1 MSGLPAAG
9 GSDPLV
15 GPFAFISAVVRML
28 AIGIAT
34 AVLCLAASAEI
45 PSEGRR
51 VALVIGNGAYQNVQQ
66 LPNPTRDASDMAA
79 KLTELGFDVVLGV
92 DLDMARFGDTL
103 REFSRRIEGA
113 DVGLMFY
120 AGHGLQVDGENFLI
134 PIDAQIEAT
143 SDLQFQA
150 VKLDSLLSVI
160 ERQSKLSIVLLDAC
174 RNNPLSRSLTRSVN
188 PPAGLAPQNIAS
200 GSYIAFATAP
210 GNVAYDGNNTRNSPF
225 TAALLNNI
233 GRENVDIRLMMGDV
247 RADVFEATKEKQLPW
262 ENNSLIG
269 RFYFRQGATPET
281 RDEVNQKALA
291 ERDAFDRARAAGT
304 LDALKEFLGE
314 YPDGLFSGIARDTV
328 AAMVKGQK
336 EETAATLE
344 EIFWRTVRDSVLV
357 DDFQLYLETFNSG
370 AYRDLAQARMDAL
383 QQAAAIQG
391 YVMEDGQTLN
401 SRKSL
406 RNAAM
411 EKVDEL
417 PVMFVQY
424 GLMALGFPISDPAGI
439 LDSQTRRAIRSYQAS
454 VGENQTGELT
464 PRQTLDVVLSAA
476 AVGDEHAETAV
487 GVMMASGIGLNRDD
501 EVARLWL
508 TRAADRGN
516 KYAQANLAVLYRDGR
531 GGSRNIELA
540 RSLLKSAVAQGLN
553 DAEPLLRDLGG

>member
-1 MSGLPAAG
+1 
-9 GSDPLV
+9 
-15 GPFAFISAVVRML
+15 
-28 AIGIAT
+28 
-34 AVLCLAASAEI
+34 
-45 PSEGRR
+45 

-92 DLDMARFGDTL
+92 DLDMAKFGDTL

>member
-1 MSGLPAAG
+1 VAFS
-9 GSDPLV
+9 
-15 GPFAFISAVVRML
+15 FATL
-28 AIGIAT
+28 L
-34 AVLCLAASAEI
+34 LCLAASAEV
-45 PSEGRR
+45 PTGGHR
-51 VALVIGNGAYQNVQQ
+51 VALVIGNGAYQNVQR
-66 LPNPTRDASDMAA
+66 LPNPTQDASDIAA
-79 KLTELGFDVVLGV
+79 KLKELGFDVVLGL
-92 DLDMARFGDTL
+92 DLNMAQFGDTL

-120 AGHGLQVDGENFLI
+120 AGHGLQVDGENYLI
-134 PIDAQIEAT
+134 PIDAHIEAT
-143 SDLQFQA
+143 SDLAFQA
-150 VKLDSLLSVI
+150 VKLDSLLNVV
-160 ERQSKLSIVLLDAC
+160 EQHSKLSIVFLDAC

-188 PPAGLAPQNIAS
+188 PPGGLAPQNIAS

-210 GNVAYDGNNTRNSPF
+210 GNVAYDGKDTRNSPF

-233 GRENVDIRLMMGDV
+233 GRENVDIRLMMADV
-247 RADVFEATKEKQLPW
+247 RADVFQATKEKQLPW

-281 RDEVNQKALA
+281 QDEVNRKALD
-291 ERDAFDRARAAGT
+291 ERDAFEQARAAGT
-304 LDALKEFLGE
+304 LDALNEFLAK
-314 YPDGLFSGIARDTV
+314 YPDGLFSGIARDTA
-328 AAMVKGQK
+328 AAMQKGKQ
-336 EETAATLE
+336 EETTATLDE
-344 EIFWRTVRDSVLV
+344 TFWRTIRDSVLP
-357 DDFQLYLETFNSG
+357 DDFQLYLETFDSG
-370 AYRDLAQARMDAL
+370 AFRDLAQARIDAL
-383 QQAAAIQG
+383 KQAEAIQG

-401 SRKSL
+401 SRESL
-406 RNAAM
+406 RQAAM
-411 EKVDEL
+411 QKFDEL

-424 GLMALGFPISDPAGI
+424 GLVALGFPIADPAGI

-454 VGENQTGELT
+454 VGANQTGELT

-487 GVMMASGIGLNRDD
+487 GVMMASGIGLNRND

-531 GGSRNIELA
+531 GGSRNVELA
-540 RSLLKSAVAQGLN
+540 RSLLKSAVAQGLD